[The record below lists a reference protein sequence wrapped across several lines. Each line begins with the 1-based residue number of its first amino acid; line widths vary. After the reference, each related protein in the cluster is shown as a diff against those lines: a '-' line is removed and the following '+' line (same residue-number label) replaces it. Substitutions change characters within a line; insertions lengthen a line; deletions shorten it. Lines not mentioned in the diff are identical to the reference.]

1 MNEPNKTA
9 SQRATGT
16 ISEEHLNLWRI
27 ILLLERLQQDMD
39 QQGTE
44 PDEVLIN
51 AILDYFEH
59 YSERVQSRPNEILL
73 FERLRARAGGG
84 FEELDE
90 LEADYLTAHDAL
102 QHLRVLLH
110 RCVEHWPEGRDEL
123 CAALDR
129 FSHTLRRHILLE
141 EQILIPQALKVL
153 NEADWTAIAE
163 ARDQYNDPLFGER
176 VREEFRDLRH
186 RIINLAPE
194 HVGGLG
200 ISHPTRLEAPPDRH
214 EMLAIQGLVSSYGRI
229 QVLHEVDLT
238 IRRGEIVSLVG
249 ANGAGKS
256 TLLMTLSGLQP
267 VDAGRMTYE
276 GEDLRRWPSHRRVA
290 QGIVQVPEGRQVFR
304 DMTVH
309 DNLLMGAYTRGH
321 GKEVDQDLERVYGR
335 FPILRQKQRQLAG
348 TLSGGQQQMLVIG
361 RALMARPRLLLLDEP
376 SMGLAPLVVE
386 EIFDIIRELNQEGI
400 TIFLVEQ
407 NAAQALSVSHRG
419 YVLEAGKVVL
429 EGRGEELL
437 ENEQVRAAYL
447 GI

>member
-1 MNEPNKTA
+1 
-9 SQRATGT
+9 
-16 ISEEHLNLWRI
+16 
-27 ILLLERLQQDMD
+27 
-39 QQGTE
+39 
-44 PDEVLIN
+44 
-51 AILDYFEH
+51 
-59 YSERVQSRPNEILL
+59 
-73 FERLRARAGGG
+73 
-84 FEELDE
+84 
-90 LEADYLTAHDAL
+90 
-102 QHLRVLLH
+102 
-110 RCVEHWPEGRDEL
+110 
-123 CAALDR
+123 
-129 FSHTLRRHILLE
+129 
-141 EQILIPQALKVL
+141 
-153 NEADWTAIAE
+153 
-163 ARDQYNDPLFGER
+163 
-176 VREEFRDLRH
+176 
-186 RIINLAPE
+186 
-194 HVGGLG
+194 
-200 ISHPTRLEAPPDRH
+200 
-214 EMLAIQGLVSSYGRI
+214 MLAIQGLVSSYGRI

>member
-1 MNEPNKTA
+1 
-9 SQRATGT
+9 
-16 ISEEHLNLWRI
+16 
-27 ILLLERLQQDMD
+27 
-39 QQGTE
+39 
-44 PDEVLIN
+44 
-51 AILDYFEH
+51 
-59 YSERVQSRPNEILL
+59 
-73 FERLRARAGGG
+73 
-84 FEELDE
+84 
-90 LEADYLTAHDAL
+90 
-102 QHLRVLLH
+102 
-110 RCVEHWPEGRDEL
+110 
-123 CAALDR
+123 
-129 FSHTLRRHILLE
+129 
-141 EQILIPQALKVL
+141 
-153 NEADWTAIAE
+153 
-163 ARDQYNDPLFGER
+163 
-176 VREEFRDLRH
+176 
-186 RIINLAPE
+186 
-194 HVGGLG
+194 
-200 ISHPTRLEAPPDRH
+200 
-214 EMLAIQGLVSSYGRI
+214 MLAIQGLVSSYGRI

-309 DNLLMGAYTRGH
+309 DNLLMGAYTRGR

-348 TLSGGQQQMLVIG
+348 MLSGGQQQMLVIG

>member
-1 MNEPNKTA
+1 
-9 SQRATGT
+9 
-16 ISEEHLNLWRI
+16 
-27 ILLLERLQQDMD
+27 
-39 QQGTE
+39 
-44 PDEVLIN
+44 
-51 AILDYFEH
+51 
-59 YSERVQSRPNEILL
+59 
-73 FERLRARAGGG
+73 
-84 FEELDE
+84 
-90 LEADYLTAHDAL
+90 
-102 QHLRVLLH
+102 
-110 RCVEHWPEGRDEL
+110 
-123 CAALDR
+123 
-129 FSHTLRRHILLE
+129 
-141 EQILIPQALKVL
+141 
-153 NEADWTAIAE
+153 
-163 ARDQYNDPLFGER
+163 
-176 VREEFRDLRH
+176 
-186 RIINLAPE
+186 
-194 HVGGLG
+194 
-200 ISHPTRLEAPPDRH
+200 
-214 EMLAIQGLVSSYGRI
+214 MLAIQGLVSSYGRI

-276 GEDLRRWPSHRRVA
+276 EEDLRRWPSHRRVA